1 MLVQIKKVAANKKKL
16 LQIKKVAANKNKSHA
31 WQDKRHG
38 N

>member
-1 MLVQIKKVAANKKKL
+1 MQTKKVAANKKKL
-16 LQIKKVAANKNKSHA
+16 MQIKKVAANKNKSHA